1 MTPSSPSIGLAA
13 WGVAVP
19 QQTRTYQEIA
29 ALSGIPED
37 VIRDKF
43 GIHQVYLAGDDDHAS
58 TLGTRA
64 AQDALNR
71 AGLTPADVDLIIYHG
86 SEFKDHIVWSVATKI
101 QQLLGAANAI
111 AFEIYSLCA
120 GAGVAINVARGMMT
134 ANPKLKNVLLIAA
147 SRELD
152 LLDYKNERGRFMI
165 NFSAGGGALL
175 LQRDSEHNKLVG
187 VSMLTDP
194 RLADMVVMAG
204 GGSKHPVSA
213 QSIEAGQHVL
223 DVPDVTLMRDV
234 LGEVSLPNFI
244 RVIREA
250 VEEAGATIVD
260 IDYLG
265 ITHMKASFHREI
277 LQQLGMREDQ
287 SVYLNQYGHVQSADQ
302 AIAIDE
308 GMKQGKIKAGDLV
321 VIAGAGTGYT
331 WSAAAF
337 RWGR

>member
-1 MTPSSPSIGLAA
+1 MTPSLPTISLAS
-13 WGVAVP
+13 WGVALP
-19 QQTRTYQEIA
+19 NQTRSFQQIA

-43 GIHQVYLAGDDDHAS
+43 GIHQVYLAGVEDHAS
-58 TLGTRA
+58 TLGARA

-71 AGLTPADVDLIIYHG
+71 ANLTAADVDLIIYHG

-101 QQLLGAANAI
+101 QQLLGASNAT

-134 ANPKLKNVLLIAA
+134 ANSKLKNVLLIAA

-175 LQRDSEHNKLVG
+175 LQRDFNRNQLVG

-204 GGSKHPVSA
+204 GGSKHPVST
-213 QSIEAGQHVL
+213 QSIESGQHVL
-223 DVPDVTLMRDV
+223 DVPDVALMRNV

-244 RVIREA
+244 RVIGEA
-250 VEEAGATIVD
+250 VEEAGCTIAD

-265 ITHMKASFHREI
+265 ITHMKASFHQEI
-277 LQQLGMREDQ
+277 LQQLGLSEEQ
-287 SVYLNQYGHVQSADQ
+287 SVYLNQYGHIQSADQ

-308 GMKQGKIKAGDLV
+308 GVKQNKIKDGDLV

-337 RWGR
+337 RWG

>member
-1 MTPSSPSIGLAA
+1 VTDIGLAG
-13 WGVAVP
+13 WGTYLP
-19 QQTRTYQEIA
+19 QQTRDYNDLAT
-29 ALSGIPED
+29 LTGIPAE

-43 GIHQVYLAGDDDHAS
+43 GVHQVYVAGPDDHAS
-58 TLGTRA
+58 TMGTSA
-64 AQDALNR
+64 AQQALAH
-71 AGLTPADVDLIIYHG
+71 AGLTPTDVNLIIYHG

-101 QQLLGAANAI
+101 QQLLGADHAT

-120 GAGVAINVARGMMT
+120 GAGVALNIARGMMT
-134 ANPKLKNVLLIAA
+134 ADPRLQNVLLVAA

-152 LLDYKNERGRFMI
+152 LLDYTNERGRFMI

-175 LQRDSEHNKLVG
+175 LRRDDNHNKLVG
-187 VSMLTDP
+187 TSVLTDS

-204 GGSKHPVSA
+204 GGSRHPVSA
-213 QSIEAGQHVL
+213 QSLEAKQHVL
-223 DVPDVTLMRDV
+223 DVPDVTIMRDV

-250 VEEAGATIVD
+250 VEQGGHSIAD
-260 IDYLG
+260 IRFLG

-277 LQQLGMREDQ
+277 LSQLGLSEEQ

-308 GMKQGKIKAGDLV
+308 GVKQGKIKAGDLV

-337 RWGR
+337 EWG